1 MNEINTSEER
11 LWAEVKEMTRQLA
24 AEQKPREEGAHPRRA
39 PSAVPLLLLALT
51 LAALIVVGFFAGYL
65 PRQKREEV
73 LAAESKE
80 NSLSLPSVNF
90 ARVERSSGNTEL
102 VLPGNIQAVTEAPIL
117 ARATGY
123 IRKRY
128 VDIGDR
134 VKGGQVVAEVEAP
147 ELDQMILQAKASIE
161 TAQSAEQQARA
172 AIDQGR
178 ANEKLAKVTS
188 ERWDNLQKRGVVSK
202 QENDTYQAQYKA
214 QQANV
219 QALEKAVMAA
229 QSNVRAV
236 QANLARLEQSK
247 KEHTVRAALEAVVTV
262 RNVDTGAL
270 VNEGNTQL
278 FRVAQTGRALCCRSE
293 EHTSELQSH

>member
-11 LWAEVKEMTRQLA
+11 LRAEVEELKRQLA
-24 AEQKPREEGAHPRRA
+24 EQKKLHEAGAHPRKG
-39 PSAVPLLLLALT
+39 PSAVTLLLLALT
-51 LAALIVVGFFAGYL
+51 LAALVVGGFFACYL
-65 PRQKREEV
+65 ARQKREEV

-102 VLPGNIQAVTEAPIL
+102 GLPGNIQAGTEAPIL

-161 TAQSAEQQARA
+161 TAQSAEQQAR
-172 AIDQGR
+172 GR
-178 ANEKLAKVTS
+178 RGAEGAEGGGGGGGKKKTGGRVTS
-188 ERWDNLQKRGVVSK
+188 ELWDNLQKRGVVSK
-202 QENDTYQAQYKA
+202 QENDAYQA
-214 QQANV
+214 
-219 QALEKAVMAA
+219 
-229 QSNVRAV
+229 
-236 QANLARLEQSK
+236 
-247 KEHTVRAALEAVVTV
+247 
-262 RNVDTGAL
+262 
-270 VNEGNTQL
+270 
-278 FRVAQTGRALCCRSE
+278 
-293 EHTSELQSH
+293 